1 MDLTMTKCPECG
13 SADFRIHDRYQ
24 TEHHGV
30 RKIYECGVCLCRFSE
45 TEKTFMEGIRKPVSL
60 ICEVI
65 DARTDGMGLNAAAR
79 VFNISKNTIL
89 SRERKFAPLH
99 ETLFLYSLTHE
110 FLKPVIEGDELY
122 TKVNRNVPPD
132 QSAGWT
138 IVLTDRASRFIW
150 ELRCG
155 RKDRRLFENVVRTL
169 GELADRTD
177 DISIFTD
184 GERRY
189 GNILSEICSEAVRN
203 GKRGRPGKTLGK
215 GVRAGIKNKGSQA
228 HKRGPNRPKYQSP
241 WPEHPDTDQQT
252 DDKDIHANHVGSF
265 NSSLRR
271 KCSAFRRK
279 TNTYPKSSGGLQ
291 RILNVYRVI
300 HNFVRVHLTTGQ
312 IPAVAVGIINSG
324 LSLDEIFKVNFA

>member
-1 MDLTMTKCPECG
+1 MELTAIKCPGCG

-30 RKIYECGVCLCRFSE
+30 REIYECSVCLCRFSE
-45 TEKTFMEGIRKPVSL
+45 TKSTFPEGLRKPLSL
-60 ICEVI
+60 INDVI
-65 DARTDGMGLNAAAR
+65 NARTDGMGLNAAAR

-89 SRERKFAPLH
+89 NWEMKFYDLH

-110 FLKPVIEGDELY
+110 FLKLVIEGDELY
-122 TKVNRNVPPD
+122 TKVNKNVPPD

-155 RKDRRLFENVVRTL
+155 KKDRRLFEEVVGTL
-169 GELADRTD
+169 GEIADRTG

-189 GNILSEICSEAVRN
+189 GNILFEICSEAVRN
-203 GKRGRPGKTLGK
+203 GKRGRPKKTLKK
-215 GVRAGIKNKGSQA
+215 GVKARVKNKGSQA
-228 HKRGPNRPKYQSP
+228 HKRGPKRPKYQSP

-252 DDKDIHANHVGSF
+252 DNRDIHANHVESF
-265 NSSLRR
+265 NSPLRR

-279 TNTYPKSSGGLQ
+279 TNTYSKSSSGLQ
-291 RILNVYRVI
+291 RILNVCWVM
-300 HNFVRVHLTTGQ
+300 HNFVRVHFTTEQ
-312 IPAVAVGIINSG
+312 IPAVAIGIINKG
-324 LSLDEIFKVNFA
+324 LSLVEIFKVKFV